1 MSEII
6 KDVVWFCGSSNV
18 GIVKVKDPYD
28 GYKYY
33 IGSPPNSGYDEDEDA
48 QWIADWG
55 SSFPVASGS
64 ILFGDFK

>member
-6 KDVVWFCGSSNV
+6 KDVMWFCGSSNV

-33 IGSPPNSGYDEDEDA
+33 IVARLKESDELYWTLKWKNA
-48 QWIADWG
+48 Q
-55 SSFPVASGS
+55 S
-64 ILFGDFK
+64 